1 MAKTVAFTN
10 AKPPS
15 NLHSHRTTSQTHTV
29 SFLNLNNLSFVSC
42 ALTLRHKNKQP
53 NWSKP
58 SLVRSKSGL
67 GLGLG
72 PVDPLE
78 MAAGAW
84 NRTALLVIDM
94 QRDFIENQGP
104 MLVKGGKEI
113 VPNVIKAVEVARQ
126 RGILIVWV
134 VREHDP
140 LGRDVELF
148 RRHLYATGEV
158 GPTSKGSPGAEL
170 VDGLE
175 IREGDYKLVKTR
187 FSAFFATHLHSVL
200 QGAGINNLV
209 ITGVQTP
216 NCIRQTVYDAVAL
229 DYQPVTV
236 VVDATAA
243 ATPDIHLGSRNP
255 NATRMDQLQSL
266 TSRDSGADN
275 LVCLDDVQFKTQK
288 VAYVSVKHKHK
299 QPNWAK
305 PPLLRSKSGLGLGP
319 VEPLEMAAQGWN
331 GTALLKDFIEGPIA
345 VKGGKEI
352 VPNVIKAVQ
361 VARERGILI
370 VWVVRE
376 NDPLGRD
383 VELFRRHYY
392 AGGQVGPASKGSPG
406 AELVEGLVIRE
417 GDYKLVK
424 TRFSAFFATH
434 LHSLLQGAGINN
446 LVITGVQTP
455 NCVRQT
461 VFDAVALDYQPVT
474 VIVDAT
480 AAATPE
486 IHLANVFDM
495 KNIGVATP
503 TLQEWIDFKA

>member
-243 ATPDIHLGSRNP
+243 ATPDIHL
-255 NATRMDQLQSL
+255 
-266 TSRDSGADN
+266 
-275 LVCLDDVQFKTQK
+275 
-288 VAYVSVKHKHK
+288 
-299 QPNWAK
+299 
-305 PPLLRSKSGLGLGP
+305 
-319 VEPLEMAAQGWN
+319 
-331 GTALLKDFIEGPIA
+331 
-345 VKGGKEI
+345 
-352 VPNVIKAVQ
+352 
-361 VARERGILI
+361 
-370 VWVVRE
+370 
-376 NDPLGRD
+376 
-383 VELFRRHYY
+383 
-392 AGGQVGPASKGSPG
+392 
-406 AELVEGLVIRE
+406 
-417 GDYKLVK
+417 
-424 TRFSAFFATH
+424 
-434 LHSLLQGAGINN
+434 
-446 LVITGVQTP
+446 
-455 NCVRQT
+455 
-461 VFDAVALDYQPVT
+461 
-474 VIVDAT
+474 
-480 AAATPE
+480 
-486 IHLANVFDM
+486 ANVFDM